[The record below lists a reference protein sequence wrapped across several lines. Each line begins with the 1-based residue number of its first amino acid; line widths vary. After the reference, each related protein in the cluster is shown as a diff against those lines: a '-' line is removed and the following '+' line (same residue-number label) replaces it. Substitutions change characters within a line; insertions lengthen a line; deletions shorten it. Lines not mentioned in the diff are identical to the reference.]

1 MFPGMFL
8 LFTQLQMVLISRHGL
23 QIFVYNR
30 RLETIGYVYF
40 ADLKKWK
47 KMSIIWIKSE
57 IGKLILL
64 NATQFE

>member
-47 KMSIIWIKSE
+47 KMSIIWIKCE

>member
-1 MFPGMFL
+1 MFL

-47 KMSIIWIKSE
+47 KMSII
-57 IGKLILL
+57 
-64 NATQFE
+64 